1 MSRSIGEN
9 PLLSILP
16 VAAGAAIYLN
26 LVKKVHGSR
35 KGLEVWMKKVQVAVD
50 TGGTFSDFTYLDES
64 GALQSFKVPSSP
76 AEPERAVIQGLTKIV
91 DDGVRPDLIDLF
103 IHGTT
108 VGTNTLL
115 QEHGS
120 KTALVITEGF
130 DAIYEVQEQAR
141 PYGKEIF
148 NIRYQRPKLLVDR
161 QNVIEIPERIGSK
174 GEVVREIDLDV
185 TRSRLETLK
194 TENISGVAICLLFS
208 FINPDH
214 ERAVRRIAEEVLPG
228 VQLTLSSEICPFI
241 REYYRLST
249 TVINAYLRPKM
260 DRYLSQ
266 LDRAIS
272 DLGVLTKKRYV
283 MQSNGGVGSIT
294 STAERPVSTLMS
306 GLAGGVMA
314 SLSILEKAG
323 LAHGISFDMGGTS
336 CDVAVTEGRVVEIR
350 DRFDIDG
357 RHICLPSVQV
367 ETLSAGGG
375 TLAWVD
381 DGGAL
386 HVGPESAGAVPGP
399 VAYGRGGE
407 IPTVTDCNVTLGYL
421 GNRDEVKG
429 HLTLDVKA
437 AERAIQERLATP
449 LGLSVESA
457 ALGALKVVDIKMAEA
472 VRALATSKGLD
483 LREFTLIAFGGAG
496 PLHASRIMRELNLKQ
511 VLIPARPG
519 VTSALGLLQAD
530 VKHEFISTKPQSLS
544 QVSAET
550 VHDIFNGIE
559 KDAFAKFDQEGFPRS
574 SVMLER
580 YMDLR
585 YQGQG
590 YELSVAVNVD
600 GLDTQQIRS
609 DFDELH
615 AKKFGHAAGSQPVEV
630 MSYRLIGRA
639 APDRDQ
645 SVFDVL
651 PISGVKGL
659 EARVRSG
666 IFDVDGSPEHFEM
679 LVMQRDMMEINRIYE
694 GPLVIEQSDTTT
706 LVIPR
711 QTAELD
717 SQGNIIIKDK

>member
-1 MSRSIGEN
+1 
-9 PLLSILP
+9 
-16 VAAGAAIYLN
+16 
-26 LVKKVHGSR
+26 
-35 KGLEVWMKKVQVAVD
+35 MKKVQVAVD
-50 TGGTFSDFTYLDES
+50 TGGTFSDFTYLDNT
-64 GALQSFKVPSSP
+64 GLLQSFKVPSTP
-76 AEPERAVIQGLTKIV
+76 AEPEKAVIRGLLKITET
-91 DDGVRPDLIDLF
+91 GVKPDAIDLF

-161 QNVIEIPERIGSK
+161 ANVIEVPERIGSR
-174 GEVVREIDLDV
+174 GEVVREIDLEL
-185 TRSRLETLK
+185 TRSRLELLK
-194 TENISGVAICLLFS
+194 HEDIEGIAVCLLFS
-208 FINPDH
+208 FINSEH
-214 ERAVRRIAEEVLPG
+214 ERAVRRIAHEVLPN
-228 VQLTLSSEICPFI
+228 VKVTLSNEICPFI

-260 DRYLSQ
+260 DRYLSE

-272 DLGVLTKKRYV
+272 GLGVTTKKRYV
-283 MQSNGGVGSIT
+283 MQSNGGVGSLE
-294 STAERPVSTLMS
+294 TAAVRPVSTLMS

-314 SLSILEKAG
+314 SLSILDKAE
-323 LAHGISFDMGGTS
+323 LKHGISFDMGGTS
-336 CDVAVTEGRVVEIR
+336 CDVAVTEGGEVEIR

-381 DGGAL
+381 EGGLL

-399 VAYGRGGE
+399 VAYGRGGVT
-407 IPTVTDCNVTLGYL
+407 PTVTDCNVILGYL
-421 GNRDEVKG
+421 DNREEVKD
-429 HLTLDVKA
+429 HLTLDIEA
-437 AERAIQERLATP
+437 AKNVINQKLAKP
-449 LGLSVESA
+449 LDLSLEDA
-457 ALGALKVVDIKMAEA
+457 ALGVLKVVDIKMAEA

-483 LREFTLIAFGGAG
+483 LREFTLVAFGGAG
-496 PLHASRIMRELNLKQ
+496 PLHASRIMRELGLKQ
-511 VLIPARPG
+511 VLVPSRPG

-530 VKHEFISTKPQSLS
+530 VRHEFISTKPQALS
-544 QVSAET
+544 DSTSEMVKDVFSDLEQ
-550 VHDIFNGIE
+550 
-559 KDAFAKFDQEGFPRS
+559 DAFTKFHEEGFPRS
-574 SVMLER
+574 SLTLER

-590 YELSVAVNVD
+590 YELSVAVNID
-600 GLDTQQIRS
+600 DLSTNTIRS
-609 DFDELH
+609 DFDDMH
-615 AKKFGHAAGSQPVEV
+615 AKKFGHAADTQPVEI
-630 MSYRLIGRA
+630 MSYRLVGRA

-651 PISGVKGL
+651 PVTGVL
-659 EARVRSG
+659 EKEPHARTV
-666 IFDVDGSPEHFEM
+666 IFDLDGSAKRFE
-679 LVMQRDMMEINRIYE
+679 VPVIQREMMESNRMYE

-706 LVIPR
+706 LVIPF
-711 QTAELD
+711 QTAGLD
-717 SQGNIIIKDK
+717 TQGNIVIQDA

>member
-1 MSRSIGEN
+1 
-9 PLLSILP
+9 
-16 VAAGAAIYLN
+16 
-26 LVKKVHGSR
+26 
-35 KGLEVWMKKVQVAVD
+35 MKKVQVAVD

-64 GALQSFKVPSSP
+64 GALQSFKVPSTP
-76 AEPERAVIQGLTKIV
+76 AEPEQAVIQGLKKIV
-91 DDGVRPDLIDLF
+91 EGGVRPDLIDLF

-161 QNVIEIPERIGSK
+161 DNVVEIPERIGSK
-174 GEVVREIDLDV
+174 GEIVQEIDLDA
-185 TRSRLETLK
+185 TRARLEKLK
-194 TENISGVAICLLFS
+194 NENISGLAICLLFS
-208 FINPDH
+208 FINPEH

-228 VQLTLSSEICPFI
+228 VQVTLSSEICPFI

-272 DLGVLTKKRYV
+272 GLGVLTKKRYV

-314 SLSILEKAG
+314 SLSILEKAD
-323 LAHGISFDMGGTS
+323 LEHGISFDMGGTS

-381 DGGAL
+381 EGGAL

-421 GNRDEVKG
+421 GNRDEVKE
-429 HLTLDVKA
+429 HLTLDVQA
-437 AERAIQERLATP
+437 AERAIEERLAKP
-449 LGLSVESA
+449 LDLSVESA
-457 ALGALKVVDIKMAEA
+457 ALGVLKVVDIKMAEA

-483 LREFTLIAFGGAG
+483 LREFTLVAFGGAG

-544 QVSAET
+544 QVGSET
-550 VHDIFNGIE
+550 VRDVFGGLE
-559 KDAFAKFDQEGFPRS
+559 QDAFAKFDEEGFSRS

-590 YELSVAVNVD
+590 YELSVAVDVD
-600 GLDTQQIRS
+600 ALDTQQVRS

-615 AKKFGHAAGSQPVEV
+615 AKKFGHAASSQPVEV

-651 PISGVKGL
+651 PVSGVTGL
-659 EARVRSG
+659 DARIRSAT
-666 IFDVDGSPEHFEM
+666 FDIDGSPERFEM
-679 LVMQRDMMEINRIYE
+679 EVIQRDVMEKNRIYD

-717 SQGNIIIKDK
+717 AQGNILIKDK

>member
-1 MSRSIGEN
+1 
-9 PLLSILP
+9 
-16 VAAGAAIYLN
+16 
-26 LVKKVHGSR
+26 
-35 KGLEVWMKKVQVAVD
+35 MKKVQVAVD
-50 TGGTFSDFTYLDES
+50 TGGTFSDFTYLDDA
-64 GALQSFKVPSSP
+64 GALQSFKVPSTP
-76 AEPERAVIQGLTKIV
+76 AEPEEAVIRGLKKIV
-91 DDGVRPDLIDLF
+91 EGGIRPELIDLF

-161 QNVIEIPERIGSK
+161 SHVVEIPERVGSQ
-174 GEVVREIDLDV
+174 GDVVLEIDLDV
-185 TRSRLETLK
+185 TRARLEALK
-194 TENISGVAICLLFS
+194 TENISGLAVCLLFS
-208 FINPDH
+208 FINPEH
-214 ERAVRRIAEEVLPG
+214 ERAVRRIAEEVLPD
-228 VQLTLSSEICPFI
+228 VQVTLSSEICPFI

-294 STAERPVSTLMS
+294 STAERPVATLMS

-323 LAHGISFDMGGTS
+323 LEHGISFDMGGTS
-336 CDVAVTEGRVVEIR
+336 CDVAVTEGRMVEIR
-350 DRFDIDG
+350 DRFDIEG

-421 GNRDEVKG
+421 GNRDEVKE
-429 HLTLDVKA
+429 HLTLDVQA
-437 AERAIQERLATP
+437 AERAIEERLATP
-449 LGLSVESA
+449 LDLAVESA
-457 ALGALKVVDIKMAEA
+457 ALGVLKVVDIKMAEA

-483 LREFTLIAFGGAG
+483 LREFTLVAFGGAG

-530 VKHEFISTKPQSLS
+530 VKHEFISTKPQALS
-544 QVSAET
+544 QINAET
-550 VHDIFNGIE
+550 VCHVFDE
-559 KDAFAKFDQEGFPRS
+559 LQQDAFAKLDEEGFSRS

-590 YELSVAVNVD
+590 YELSVAVDVNA
-600 GLDTQQIRS
+600 LDTQQVRS
-609 DFDELH
+609 DFDQLH
-615 AKKFGHAAGSQPVEV
+615 AKKFGHAASSQPVEV

-651 PISGVKGL
+651 PV
-659 EARVRSG
+659 SG
-666 IFDVDGSPEHFEM
+666 ITGLDARMRSATFDIDGSPEPFEM
-679 LVMQRDMMEINRIYE
+679 EVIQRDVMEMHRIYD

-717 SQGNIIIKDK
+717 AQGNILIKDK

>member
-1 MSRSIGEN
+1 
-9 PLLSILP
+9 
-16 VAAGAAIYLN
+16 
-26 LVKKVHGSR
+26 
-35 KGLEVWMKKVQVAVD
+35 MKKVQVAVD

-64 GALQSFKVPSSP
+64 GALQSFKVPSTP
-76 AEPERAVIQGLTKIV
+76 AEPEQAVIQGLRKIV
-91 DDGVRPDLIDLF
+91 EGGVRPDLIDLF

-161 QNVIEIPERIGSK
+161 DNVVEIPERIGSK
-174 GEVVREIDLDV
+174 GEIVREIDLDA
-185 TRSRLETLK
+185 TRARLETLK
-194 TENISGVAICLLFS
+194 NENISGLAICLLFS
-208 FINPDH
+208 FINPEH

-228 VQLTLSSEICPFI
+228 VQVTLSSEICPFI

-314 SLSILEKAG
+314 SLSILEKAD
-323 LAHGISFDMGGTS
+323 LEHGISFDMGGTS

-381 DGGAL
+381 EGGAL

-421 GNRDEVKG
+421 GNRDEVKE
-429 HLTLDVKA
+429 HLTLDVQA
-437 AERAIQERLATP
+437 AERAIEERLATP
-449 LGLSVESA
+449 LDLSVESA
-457 ALGALKVVDIKMAEA
+457 ALGVLKVVDIKMAEA

-483 LREFTLIAFGGAG
+483 LREFTLVAFGGAG

-544 QVSAET
+544 QVSSET
-550 VHDIFNGIE
+550 VRDVFGGLE
-559 KDAFAKFDQEGFPRS
+559 QDAFAKFDEEGFSRS

-590 YELSVAVNVD
+590 YELSVAVDVD
-600 GLDTQQIRS
+600 ALDTQQVRS

-615 AKKFGHAAGSQPVEV
+615 AKKFGHAASSQPVEV

-651 PISGVKGL
+651 PVSGVTGL
-659 EARVRSG
+659 DARIRSAT
-666 IFDVDGSPEHFEM
+666 FDIDGSPERFEM
-679 LVMQRDMMEINRIYE
+679 EVIQRDVMEKNRIYD

-717 SQGNIIIKDK
+717 AQGNILIKDK

>member
-1 MSRSIGEN
+1 
-9 PLLSILP
+9 
-16 VAAGAAIYLN
+16 
-26 LVKKVHGSR
+26 
-35 KGLEVWMKKVQVAVD
+35 MKKVQVAVD

>member
-1 MSRSIGEN
+1 
-9 PLLSILP
+9 
-16 VAAGAAIYLN
+16 
-26 LVKKVHGSR
+26 
-35 KGLEVWMKKVQVAVD
+35 MKKVQVAVD

-64 GALQSFKVPSSP
+64 GALQSFKVPSTP
-76 AEPERAVIQGLTKIV
+76 AEPEQAVIQGLRKIV
-91 DDGVRPDLIDLF
+91 EGGVRPDLIDLF

-161 QNVIEIPERIGSK
+161 SHVVEIPERVGSQ
-174 GEVVREIDLDV
+174 GEVVREIDLDA
-185 TRSRLETLK
+185 TRARLETLK
-194 TENISGVAICLLFS
+194 NENISGLAVCLLFS
-208 FINPDH
+208 FINSEH
-214 ERAVRRIAEEVLPG
+214 ERAVRRIAEEILPG
-228 VQLTLSSEICPFI
+228 VQVTLSSEICPFI

-314 SLSILEKAG
+314 SLSILEKAD
-323 LAHGISFDMGGTS
+323 LENGISFDMGGTS

-381 DGGAL
+381 EGGAL

-421 GNRDEVKG
+421 GNRDEVKD
-429 HLTLDVKA
+429 HLTLDAQA
-437 AERAIQERLATP
+437 AEQAIEERLATP
-449 LGLSVESA
+449 LDLSVESA
-457 ALGALKVVDIKMAEA
+457 ALGVLKVVDIKMAEA

-483 LREFTLIAFGGAG
+483 LREFTLVAFGGAG

-530 VKHEFISTKPQSLS
+530 VKHEFISTKPQGLS
-544 QVSAET
+544 QVSSET
-550 VHDIFNGIE
+550 VRDVFGGIE
-559 KDAFAKFDQEGFPRS
+559 QDAFAKFDEEGFSRS

-590 YELSVAVNVD
+590 YELSVAVDVNA
-600 GLDTQQIRS
+600 LDTQQIRS

-615 AKKFGHAAGSQPVEV
+615 AKKFGHAASSQPVEV

-651 PISGVKGL
+651 PVSGLTGL
-659 EARVRSG
+659 DARIRSAT
-666 IFDVDGSPEHFEM
+666 FDIDGSPERFEM
-679 LVMQRDMMEINRIYE
+679 EVIQRDVMEMHRIYD

-717 SQGNIIIKDK
+717 AQGNILIKDK

>member
-1 MSRSIGEN
+1 
-9 PLLSILP
+9 
-16 VAAGAAIYLN
+16 
-26 LVKKVHGSR
+26 
-35 KGLEVWMKKVQVAVD
+35 MKKVQVAVD

-64 GALQSFKVPSSP
+64 GALQSFKVPSTP
-76 AEPERAVIQGLTKIV
+76 AEPEQAVIQGLKKIV
-91 DDGVRPDLIDLF
+91 EGGVRPDLIDLF

-161 QNVIEIPERIGSK
+161 DNVVEIPERIGSK
-174 GEVVREIDLDV
+174 GEIVQEIDLDA
-185 TRSRLETLK
+185 TRARLEKLK
-194 TENISGVAICLLFS
+194 NENISGLAICLLFS
-208 FINPDH
+208 FINPEH

-228 VQLTLSSEICPFI
+228 VQVTLSSEICPFI

-272 DLGVLTKKRYV
+272 GLGVLTKKRYV

-314 SLSILEKAG
+314 SLSILEKAD
-323 LAHGISFDMGGTS
+323 LEHGISFDMGGTS

-381 DGGAL
+381 EGGAL

-421 GNRDEVKG
+421 GNRDEVKE
-429 HLTLDVKA
+429 HLTLDVQA
-437 AERAIQERLATP
+437 AERAIEERLAKP
-449 LGLSVESA
+449 LDLSVESA
-457 ALGALKVVDIKMAEA
+457 ALGVLKVVDIKMAEA

-483 LREFTLIAFGGAG
+483 LREFTLVAFGGAG

-544 QVSAET
+544 QVGSET
-550 VHDIFNGIE
+550 VRDVFGGLE
-559 KDAFAKFDQEGFPRS
+559 QDAFAKFDEEGFSRS

-590 YELSVAVNVD
+590 YELSVAVDDDVF
-600 GLDTQQIRS
+600 DTQQVRS

-615 AKKFGHAAGSQPVEV
+615 AKKFGHAASSQPVEV

-651 PISGVKGL
+651 PVSGVTGL
-659 EARVRSG
+659 EARVRSAT
-666 IFDVDGSPEHFEM
+666 FDIDGSPERFEM
-679 LVMQRDMMEINRIYE
+679 EVIQRDVMEKNRIYD
-694 GPLVIEQSDTTT
+694 GPLVIEQSDTTP

-717 SQGNIIIKDK
+717 AQGNILIKDK

>member
-1 MSRSIGEN
+1 
-9 PLLSILP
+9 
-16 VAAGAAIYLN
+16 
-26 LVKKVHGSR
+26 
-35 KGLEVWMKKVQVAVD
+35 MKKVQVAVD

-64 GALQSFKVPSSP
+64 GALRSFKVPSTP

-185 TRSRLETLK
+185 TRARLETLK

-208 FINPDH
+208 FINPGH

-228 VQLTLSSEICPFI
+228 VQVPLSSEICPFI

-429 HLTLDVKA
+429 HLTLDVEA
-437 AERAIQERLATP
+437 AERAIQERLAAP
-449 LGLSVESA
+449 LDLFLESA

-496 PLHASRIMRELNLKQ
+496 PLHASRIMRELNRKQ

-530 VKHEFISTKPQSLS
+530 VKHEFISTKPQSLV

-550 VHDIFNGIE
+550 VRDIFSGLE
-559 KDAFAKFDQEGFPRS
+559 EDAFGKFDKEGFPRS

-590 YELSVAVNVD
+590 YELSVAVDVD
-600 GLDTQQIRS
+600 GLDTQRVRS

-651 PISGVKGL
+651 PMSGVKGL
-659 EARVRSG
+659 ETRVRSG
-666 IFDVDGSPEHFEM
+666 IFDVDGSPERFEM
-679 LVMQRDMMEINRIYE
+679 LVMQREMMEINGIYE

>member
-1 MSRSIGEN
+1 
-9 PLLSILP
+9 
-16 VAAGAAIYLN
+16 
-26 LVKKVHGSR
+26 
-35 KGLEVWMKKVQVAVD
+35 MKKVQVAVD

-64 GALQSFKVPSSP
+64 GALQSFKVPSTP

-429 HLTLDVKA
+429 HLSLDVKA

-550 VHDIFNGIE
+550 VHEIFNGIE

-639 APDRDQ
+639 TPDRDQ

-651 PISGVKGL
+651 PMSGAKGL
-659 EARVRSG
+659 EARVRPG
-666 IFDVDGSPEHFEM
+666 IFDVDGSPERFEM
-679 LVMQRDMMEINRIYE
+679 LVIQRDMMEMKQIYE

>member
-1 MSRSIGEN
+1 
-9 PLLSILP
+9 
-16 VAAGAAIYLN
+16 
-26 LVKKVHGSR
+26 
-35 KGLEVWMKKVQVAVD
+35 MKKVQVAVD

-64 GALQSFKVPSSP
+64 GALQSFKVPSTP
-76 AEPERAVIQGLTKIV
+76 AEPEQAVIQGLKKIV
-91 DDGVRPDLIDLF
+91 EGGVRPDLIDLF

-161 QNVIEIPERIGSK
+161 DNVVEIPERIGSK
-174 GEVVREIDLDV
+174 GEIVQEIDLDA
-185 TRSRLETLK
+185 TRARLEKLK
-194 TENISGVAICLLFS
+194 NENISGLAICLLFS
-208 FINPDH
+208 FINPEH

-228 VQLTLSSEICPFI
+228 VQVTLSSEICPFI

-272 DLGVLTKKRYV
+272 GLGVLTKKRYV

-314 SLSILEKAG
+314 SLSILEKAD
-323 LAHGISFDMGGTS
+323 LEHGISFDMGGTS

-381 DGGAL
+381 EGGAL

-421 GNRDEVKG
+421 GNRDEVKE
-429 HLTLDVKA
+429 HLTLDVQA
-437 AERAIQERLATP
+437 AERAIEERLAKP
-449 LGLSVESA
+449 LDLSVESA
-457 ALGALKVVDIKMAEA
+457 ALGVLKVVDIKMAEA

-483 LREFTLIAFGGAG
+483 LREFTLVAFGGAG

-544 QVSAET
+544 QVGSET
-550 VHDIFNGIE
+550 VRDVFGGLE
-559 KDAFAKFDQEGFPRS
+559 QDAFAKFDEEGFSRS

-590 YELSVAVNVD
+590 YELSVAVDVD
-600 GLDTQQIRS
+600 ALDTQQVRS

-615 AKKFGHAAGSQPVEV
+615 AKKFGHAASSQPVEV

-651 PISGVKGL
+651 PVSGVTGL
-659 EARVRSG
+659 DARVRSAT
-666 IFDVDGSPEHFEM
+666 FDIDGSPERFEM
-679 LVMQRDMMEINRIYE
+679 EVIQRDVMEKNRIYD

-717 SQGNIIIKDK
+717 AQGNILIKDK

>member
-1 MSRSIGEN
+1 
-9 PLLSILP
+9 
-16 VAAGAAIYLN
+16 
-26 LVKKVHGSR
+26 
-35 KGLEVWMKKVQVAVD
+35 MKKVQVAVD

-64 GALQSFKVPSSP
+64 GALRSFKVPSTP

-185 TRSRLETLK
+185 TRARLETLK
-194 TENISGVAICLLFS
+194 TENVSGVAICLLFS
-208 FINPDH
+208 FINPGH

-228 VQLTLSSEICPFI
+228 VQVTLSSEICPFI

-429 HLTLDVKA
+429 HLTLDVEA
-437 AERAIQERLATP
+437 AERAIQERLAAP
-449 LGLSVESA
+449 LDLSLESA

-530 VKHEFISTKPQSLS
+530 VKHEFISTKPQSLV

-550 VHDIFNGIE
+550 VRDIFSGLE
-559 KDAFAKFDQEGFPRS
+559 EDAFGKFDEEGFPRS

-590 YELSVAVNVD
+590 YELSVAVDVD
-600 GLDTQQIRS
+600 GLDTQRVRS

-651 PISGVKGL
+651 PMSGVKGL
-659 EARVRSG
+659 ETRVRSG
-666 IFDVDGSPEHFEM
+666 IFDVDGSPERFEI
-679 LVMQRDMMEINRIYE
+679 LVMQRDMMEINGIYE

>member
-1 MSRSIGEN
+1 MN
-9 PLLSILP
+9 
-16 VAAGAAIYLN
+16 
-26 LVKKVHGSR
+26 
-35 KGLEVWMKKVQVAVD
+35 KVQVAVD
-50 TGGTFSDFTYLDES
+50 TGGTFSDFTYLDNL
-64 GALQSFKVPSSP
+64 GALQSFKVPSTP
-76 AEPERAVIQGLTKIV
+76 TDPEQAVIQGLKKIV
-91 DDGVRPDLIDLF
+91 EGGGVRPELIDLF

-115 QEHGS
+115 QEHGG

-161 QNVIEIPERIGSK
+161 SHVVEIPERVGSQ
-174 GEVVREIDLDV
+174 GDVVRQIDLDV
-185 TRSRLETLK
+185 TRTRLAALK
-194 TENISGVAICLLFS
+194 SENISGLAVCLLFS
-208 FINPDH
+208 FVNPEH

-228 VQLTLSSEICPFI
+228 VQVTLSSEICPFI

-266 LDRAIS
+266 LDQAIS

-283 MQSNGGVGSIT
+283 MQSNGGVGSVT
-294 STAERPVSTLMS
+294 STAERPVATLMS

-323 LAHGISFDMGGTS
+323 LEHGISFDMGGTS

-350 DRFDIDG
+350 DRFDIEG

-381 DGGAL
+381 DGGTL

-407 IPTVTDCNVTLGYL
+407 TPTVTDCNVTLGYL
-421 GNRDEVKG
+421 GNRDEVKE
-429 HLTLDVKA
+429 HLTLDVQA
-437 AERAIQERLATP
+437 AERAIENRLAKP
-449 LGLSVESA
+449 LDLSVEGA
-457 ALGALKVVDIKMAEA
+457 ALGVLKVVDIKMAEA

-483 LREFTLIAFGGAG
+483 LREFTLVAFGGAG

-530 VKHEFISTKPQSLS
+530 VKHEFFNTKPQALS
-544 QVSAET
+544 QISAET
-550 VHDIFNGIE
+550 VCYVFYGLE
-559 KDAFAKFDQEGFPRS
+559 QDAFAKFDEEGFSRS
-574 SVMLER
+574 SVKLER

-590 YELSVAVNVD
+590 YELSVAVD
-600 GLDTQQIRS
+600 IDALDTQQVRS

-615 AKKFGHAAGSQPVEV
+615 AKKFGHAASSQPVEV

-639 APDRDQ
+639 TPDRDQ

-651 PISGVKGL
+651 PVSGVSGL
-659 EARVRSG
+659 KARIRSG
-666 IFDVDGSPEHFEM
+666 TFDADGSPKCFEM
-679 LVMQRDMMEINRIYE
+679 KVIQRDMMETDRIYD

-717 SQGNIIIKDK
+717 AQGNLIIRDN

>member
-1 MSRSIGEN
+1 
-9 PLLSILP
+9 
-16 VAAGAAIYLN
+16 
-26 LVKKVHGSR
+26 
-35 KGLEVWMKKVQVAVD
+35 MKKVQVAVD

-64 GALQSFKVPSSP
+64 GALQSFKVPSTP

-679 LVMQRDMMEINRIYE
+679 VVMQRDMMEINRIYE

>member
-1 MSRSIGEN
+1 
-9 PLLSILP
+9 
-16 VAAGAAIYLN
+16 
-26 LVKKVHGSR
+26 
-35 KGLEVWMKKVQVAVD
+35 MKKVQVAVD

-64 GALQSFKVPSSP
+64 GALRSFKVPSTP

-174 GEVVREIDLDV
+174 GEVVREIDLNV
-185 TRSRLETLK
+185 TRARLETLK

-208 FINPDH
+208 FINPGH

-228 VQLTLSSEICPFI
+228 VQVTLSSEICPFI

-429 HLTLDVKA
+429 HLTLDVEA
-437 AERAIQERLATP
+437 AERAIQERLAAP
-449 LGLSVESA
+449 LDLSLESA

-530 VKHEFISTKPQSLS
+530 VKHEFISTKPQSLV

-550 VHDIFNGIE
+550 VRDIFSGLE
-559 KDAFAKFDQEGFPRS
+559 EDAFGKFDEEGFPRS

-590 YELSVAVNVD
+590 YELSVAVDVD
-600 GLDTQQIRS
+600 GLDTQRVRS

-651 PISGVKGL
+651 PMSGVKGL
-659 EARVRSG
+659 ETRVRSG
-666 IFDVDGSPEHFEM
+666 IFDVDGSPERFEM
-679 LVMQRDMMEINRIYE
+679 LVMQRDMMEINGIYE

>member
-1 MSRSIGEN
+1 
-9 PLLSILP
+9 
-16 VAAGAAIYLN
+16 
-26 LVKKVHGSR
+26 
-35 KGLEVWMKKVQVAVD
+35 MKKVQVAVD
-50 TGGTFSDFTYLDES
+50 TGGTFSDFTYLDEV
-64 GALQSFKVPSSP
+64 GALQSFKVPSTP
-76 AEPERAVIQGLTKIV
+76 AEPEQAVIQGLKKIV
-91 DDGVRPDLIDLF
+91 EGGVRPDLIDLF

-161 QNVIEIPERIGSK
+161 DNVVEIPERIGSK
-174 GEVVREIDLDV
+174 GEIVREIDLEA

-194 TENISGVAICLLFS
+194 NENVSGLAICLLFS
-208 FINPDH
+208 FINPEH

-228 VQLTLSSEICPFI
+228 VQVTLSSEICPFI

-272 DLGVLTKKRYV
+272 GLGVLTKKRYV

-314 SLSILEKAG
+314 SLSILEKAD
-323 LAHGISFDMGGTS
+323 LEHGISFDMGGTS

-381 DGGAL
+381 EGGAL

-421 GNRDEVKG
+421 GNRDEVKE
-429 HLTLDVKA
+429 HLTLDVQA
-437 AERAIQERLATP
+437 AERAIEERLAKP
-449 LGLSVESA
+449 LDLSVESA
-457 ALGALKVVDIKMAEA
+457 ALGVLKVVDIKMAEA

-483 LREFTLIAFGGAG
+483 LREFTLVAFGGAG

-544 QVSAET
+544 QVGSET
-550 VHDIFNGIE
+550 VRDVFGGLE
-559 KDAFAKFDQEGFPRS
+559 QDAFAKFVEEGFSRS
-574 SVMLER
+574 SVMLES

-590 YELSVAVNVD
+590 YELSVAVD
-600 GLDTQQIRS
+600 IDALDTQQVRS

-615 AKKFGHAAGSQPVEV
+615 AKKFGHAASSQPVEV

-651 PISGVKGL
+651 PVSGVTGL
-659 EARVRSG
+659 DARVRSAT
-666 IFDVDGSPEHFEM
+666 FDIDGSPERFEM
-679 LVMQRDMMEINRIYE
+679 EVIQRDVMEKNRIYD

-717 SQGNIIIKDK
+717 AQGNILIKDK

>member
-1 MSRSIGEN
+1 
-9 PLLSILP
+9 
-16 VAAGAAIYLN
+16 
-26 LVKKVHGSR
+26 
-35 KGLEVWMKKVQVAVD
+35 MKKVQVAVD

-64 GALQSFKVPSSP
+64 GALQSFKVPSTP

-590 YELSVAVNVD
+590 YELSVAVNID

>member
-1 MSRSIGEN
+1 
-9 PLLSILP
+9 
-16 VAAGAAIYLN
+16 
-26 LVKKVHGSR
+26 
-35 KGLEVWMKKVQVAVD
+35 MKKVQVAVD

-64 GALQSFKVPSSP
+64 GALQSFKVPSTP
-76 AEPERAVIQGLTKIV
+76 AEPERAVIQGLTRIV
-91 DDGVRPDLIDLF
+91 EGGVRPDLIDLF

-148 NIRYQRPKLLVDR
+148 NIRYQRPRLLVDR
-161 QNVIEIPERIGSK
+161 QNVVEIPERIGSK
-174 GEVVREIDLDV
+174 GEIVQEIDLDL
-185 TRSRLETLK
+185 TRSRLETLS
-194 TENISGVAICLLFS
+194 TENISGIAICLLFS
-208 FINPDH
+208 FINPEH

-228 VQLTLSSEICPFI
+228 VQVTLSSEICPFI

-314 SLSILEKAG
+314 SLGILEKSG
-323 LAHGISFDMGGTS
+323 LEHGISFDMGGTS

-381 DGGAL
+381 DGGSL

-421 GNRDEVKG
+421 GNRDEVKE
-429 HLTLDVKA
+429 HLTLDVQA
-437 AERAIQERLATP
+437 AEKAIRERLAAP
-449 LGLSVESA
+449 LDLSVESA
-457 ALGALKVVDIKMAEA
+457 ALGVLKVVDIKMAEA

-483 LREFTLIAFGGAG
+483 LREFTLVAFGGAG

-511 VLIPARPG
+511 VLVPARPG

-530 VKHEFISTKPQSLS
+530 VKHEFISTKPQGLS
-544 QVSAET
+544 QVNADT
-550 VHDIFNGIE
+550 VSGIFDGLE
-559 KDAFAKFDQEGFPRS
+559 QEAFAKFDEEGFARS
-574 SVMLER
+574 ALILER

-590 YELSVAVNVD
+590 YELSVAVDVEALN
-600 GLDTQQIRS
+600 TQKVRS

-615 AKKFGHAAGSQPVEV
+615 AKKFGHAASSQPVEV

-651 PISGVKGL
+651 PASGVRDL

-666 IFDVDGSPEHFEM
+666 IFDVDGSPEIFAM
-679 LVMQRDMMEINRIYE
+679 PVMQRDMMEANEIYE

-706 LVIPR
+706 LVVPE

-717 SQGNIIIKDK
+717 TQGNIIIKDK

>member
-1 MSRSIGEN
+1 
-9 PLLSILP
+9 
-16 VAAGAAIYLN
+16 
-26 LVKKVHGSR
+26 
-35 KGLEVWMKKVQVAVD
+35 MKKVQVAVD

-185 TRSRLETLK
+185 TRSRLEILK

>member
-1 MSRSIGEN
+1 M
-9 PLLSILP
+9 
-16 VAAGAAIYLN
+16 AAGAAIYLN

-64 GALQSFKVPSSP
+64 GALQSFKVPSTP

-91 DDGVRPDLIDLF
+91 DDGVSPHLIDLF

-174 GEVVREIDLDV
+174 GEIVRAIDLDV

-437 AERAIQERLATP
+437 AERAIQERLAEP
-449 LGLSVESA
+449 LDLSVESA

>member
-1 MSRSIGEN
+1 
-9 PLLSILP
+9 
-16 VAAGAAIYLN
+16 
-26 LVKKVHGSR
+26 
-35 KGLEVWMKKVQVAVD
+35 MKKVQVAVD

-64 GALQSFKVPSSP
+64 GALQSFKVPSTP

>member
-1 MSRSIGEN
+1 
-9 PLLSILP
+9 
-16 VAAGAAIYLN
+16 
-26 LVKKVHGSR
+26 
-35 KGLEVWMKKVQVAVD
+35 MKKVQVAVD

-64 GALQSFKVPSSP
+64 GALQSFKVPSTP
-76 AEPERAVIQGLTKIV
+76 AEPEQAVIQGLKKIV
-91 DDGVRPDLIDLF
+91 EGGVRPDLIDLF

-161 QNVIEIPERIGSK
+161 DNVVEIPERIGSK
-174 GEVVREIDLDV
+174 GEIVQEIDLDA
-185 TRSRLETLK
+185 TRARLEKLK
-194 TENISGVAICLLFS
+194 NENISGLAICLLFS
-208 FINPDH
+208 FINPEH

-228 VQLTLSSEICPFI
+228 VQVTLSSEICPFI

-272 DLGVLTKKRYV
+272 GLGVLTKKRYV

-314 SLSILEKAG
+314 SLSILEKAD
-323 LAHGISFDMGGTS
+323 LEHGISFDMGGTS

-381 DGGAL
+381 EGGAL
-386 HVGPESAGAVPGP
+386 HVGPESAGALPGP

-421 GNRDEVKG
+421 GNRDEVKE
-429 HLTLDVKA
+429 HLTLDVQA
-437 AERAIQERLATP
+437 AERAIEERLAKP
-449 LGLSVESA
+449 LDLSVESA
-457 ALGALKVVDIKMAEA
+457 ALGVLKVVDIKMAEA

-483 LREFTLIAFGGAG
+483 LREFTLVAFGGAG

-544 QVSAET
+544 QVSSET
-550 VHDIFNGIE
+550 VRDVFGGLE
-559 KDAFAKFDQEGFPRS
+559 QDAFAKFDEEGFSRS

-600 GLDTQQIRS
+600 ALDTQQVRS

-615 AKKFGHAAGSQPVEV
+615 AKKFGHAASSQPVEV

-651 PISGVKGL
+651 PVSGVTGL
-659 EARVRSG
+659 DARIRSAT
-666 IFDVDGSPEHFEM
+666 FDIDGSPERFDLE
-679 LVMQRDMMEINRIYE
+679 VIQRDVMEKNRIYD

-706 LVIPR
+706 LVIPQ

-717 SQGNIIIKDK
+717 AQGNILIKDK

>member
-1 MSRSIGEN
+1 
-9 PLLSILP
+9 
-16 VAAGAAIYLN
+16 
-26 LVKKVHGSR
+26 
-35 KGLEVWMKKVQVAVD
+35 MKKVQVAVD

-421 GNRDEVKG
+421 GNRDEVKR

>member
-1 MSRSIGEN
+1 
-9 PLLSILP
+9 
-16 VAAGAAIYLN
+16 
-26 LVKKVHGSR
+26 
-35 KGLEVWMKKVQVAVD
+35 MKKVQVAVD

-64 GALQSFKVPSSP
+64 GALRSFKVPSTP

-185 TRSRLETLK
+185 TRARLETLK
-194 TENISGVAICLLFS
+194 TENVSGVAICLLFS
-208 FINPDH
+208 FINPGH

-228 VQLTLSSEICPFI
+228 VQVTLSSEICPFI

-314 SLSILEKAG
+314 CLSILERAG

-429 HLTLDVKA
+429 HLTLDVEA
-437 AERAIQERLATP
+437 AERAIQERLAAP
-449 LGLSVESA
+449 LDLSLESA

-530 VKHEFISTKPQSLS
+530 VKHEFISTKPQSLV

-550 VHDIFNGIE
+550 VRDIFSGLE
-559 KDAFAKFDQEGFPRS
+559 EDAFGKFDEEGFPRS

-590 YELSVAVNVD
+590 YELSVAVDVD
-600 GLDTQQIRS
+600 GLDTQRVRS

-651 PISGVKGL
+651 PMSGVKGL
-659 EARVRSG
+659 ETRVRSG
-666 IFDVDGSPEHFEM
+666 IFDVDGSPERFEI
-679 LVMQRDMMEINRIYE
+679 LVMQRDMMEINGIYE

>member
-1 MSRSIGEN
+1 
-9 PLLSILP
+9 
-16 VAAGAAIYLN
+16 
-26 LVKKVHGSR
+26 
-35 KGLEVWMKKVQVAVD
+35 MKKVQVAVD

-64 GALQSFKVPSSP
+64 GALQSFKVPSTP

-174 GEVVREIDLDV
+174 GEIVRAIDLDV

>member
-1 MSRSIGEN
+1 
-9 PLLSILP
+9 
-16 VAAGAAIYLN
+16 
-26 LVKKVHGSR
+26 
-35 KGLEVWMKKVQVAVD
+35 MKKVQVAVD

-64 GALQSFKVPSSP
+64 GALRSFKVPSTP

-185 TRSRLETLK
+185 TRARLETLK
-194 TENISGVAICLLFS
+194 TENVSGVAICLLFS
-208 FINPDH
+208 FINPGH

-228 VQLTLSSEICPFI
+228 VQVTLSSEICPFI

-429 HLTLDVKA
+429 HLTLDVEA
-437 AERAIQERLATP
+437 AERAIQERLAAP
-449 LGLSVESA
+449 LDLFLESA
-457 ALGALKVVDIKMAEA
+457 ALGALKVIDIKMAEA

-530 VKHEFISTKPQSLS
+530 VKHEFISTKPQSLV

-550 VHDIFNGIE
+550 VRDIFSGLE
-559 KDAFAKFDQEGFPRS
+559 EDAFGKFDKEGFPRS

-590 YELSVAVNVD
+590 YELSVAVDVD
-600 GLDTQQIRS
+600 GLDTQRVRS

-651 PISGVKGL
+651 PMSGVKGL
-659 EARVRSG
+659 ETRVRSG
-666 IFDVDGSPEHFEM
+666 IFDVDGSPERFEM
-679 LVMQRDMMEINRIYE
+679 LVMQRDMMEINGIYE

>member
-1 MSRSIGEN
+1 
-9 PLLSILP
+9 
-16 VAAGAAIYLN
+16 
-26 LVKKVHGSR
+26 
-35 KGLEVWMKKVQVAVD
+35 MKKVQVAVD

-64 GALQSFKVPSSP
+64 GALQSFKVPSTP

-208 FINPDH
+208 FINPYH

-421 GNRDEVKG
+421 GNRDEVRG

>member
-1 MSRSIGEN
+1 
-9 PLLSILP
+9 
-16 VAAGAAIYLN
+16 
-26 LVKKVHGSR
+26 
-35 KGLEVWMKKVQVAVD
+35 MKKVQVAVD

-64 GALQSFKVPSSP
+64 GALQSFKVPSTP
-76 AEPERAVIQGLTKIV
+76 AEPEQAVIQGLKKIV
-91 DDGVRPDLIDLF
+91 EGGVRPELIDLF

-161 QNVIEIPERIGSK
+161 DNVVEIPERIGSK
-174 GEVVREIDLDV
+174 GEIVREIDLDA
-185 TRSRLETLK
+185 TRARLETLK
-194 TENISGVAICLLFS
+194 NENISGLAICLLFS
-208 FINPDH
+208 FINPEH

-228 VQLTLSSEICPFI
+228 VQVTLSSEICPFI

-314 SLSILEKAG
+314 SLSILEKAD
-323 LAHGISFDMGGTS
+323 LEHGISFDMGGTS

-381 DGGAL
+381 EGGAL

-421 GNRDEVKG
+421 GNRDEVKE
-429 HLTLDVKA
+429 HLTLDVQA
-437 AERAIQERLATP
+437 AERAIEERLAKP
-449 LGLSVESA
+449 LDLSLESA
-457 ALGALKVVDIKMAEA
+457 ALGVLKVVDIKMAEA

-483 LREFTLIAFGGAG
+483 LREFTLVAFGGAG

-530 VKHEFISTKPQSLS
+530 VKHEFISTKPQGLT

-550 VHDIFNGIE
+550 VRDVFDGLE
-559 KDAFAKFDQEGFPRS
+559 QDAFAKFDEEGFSRS

-590 YELSVAVNVD
+590 YELSVAVDVD
-600 GLDTQQIRS
+600 VLDTQQVRS

-615 AKKFGHAAGSQPVEV
+615 AKKFGHAASSQPVEV

-651 PISGVKGL
+651 PVSGVSGL
-659 EARVRSG
+659 EARIRSG
-666 IFDVDGSPEHFEM
+666 TFDVDGSPERFEM
-679 LVMQRDMMEINRIYE
+679 EVIQRDMMEMHRVYD

-717 SQGNIIIKDK
+717 AQGNIIIRDK

>member
-1 MSRSIGEN
+1 
-9 PLLSILP
+9 
-16 VAAGAAIYLN
+16 
-26 LVKKVHGSR
+26 
-35 KGLEVWMKKVQVAVD
+35 MKKVQVAVD

-64 GALQSFKVPSSP
+64 GALQSFKVPSTP

-615 AKKFGHAAGSQPVEV
+615 ARKFGHAAGSQPVEV

>member
-1 MSRSIGEN
+1 
-9 PLLSILP
+9 
-16 VAAGAAIYLN
+16 
-26 LVKKVHGSR
+26 
-35 KGLEVWMKKVQVAVD
+35 MKKVQVAVD

-64 GALQSFKVPSSP
+64 GALQSFKVPSTP
-76 AEPERAVIQGLTKIV
+76 AEPEQAVIQGLRKIV
-91 DDGVRPDLIDLF
+91 EGGVRPDLIDLF

-161 QNVIEIPERIGSK
+161 SHVVEIPERVGSQ
-174 GEVVREIDLDV
+174 GEVVREIDLDA
-185 TRSRLETLK
+185 TRARLETLK
-194 TENISGVAICLLFS
+194 NENISGLAVCLLFS
-208 FINPDH
+208 FINSEH

-228 VQLTLSSEICPFI
+228 VQVTLSSEICPFI

-266 LDRAIS
+266 LDRTIS

-314 SLSILEKAG
+314 SLSILEKAD
-323 LAHGISFDMGGTS
+323 LENGISFDMGGTS

-381 DGGAL
+381 EGGAL

-421 GNRDEVKG
+421 GNRDEVKD
-429 HLTLDVKA
+429 HLTLDAQA
-437 AERAIQERLATP
+437 AEQAIEERLATP
-449 LGLSVESA
+449 LDLSVESA
-457 ALGALKVVDIKMAEA
+457 ALGVLKVVDIKMAEA

-483 LREFTLIAFGGAG
+483 LREFTLVAFGGAG

-530 VKHEFISTKPQSLS
+530 VKHEFISTKPQGLS
-544 QVSAET
+544 QVSSET
-550 VHDIFNGIE
+550 VRDVFGGIE
-559 KDAFAKFDQEGFPRS
+559 QDAFAKFDEEGFSRS

-590 YELSVAVNVD
+590 YELSVAVDVNA
-600 GLDTQQIRS
+600 LDTQQIRS

-615 AKKFGHAAGSQPVEV
+615 AKKFGHAASSQPVEV

-651 PISGVKGL
+651 PVSGLTGL
-659 EARVRSG
+659 DARIRSAT
-666 IFDVDGSPEHFEM
+666 FDIDGSPERFEM
-679 LVMQRDMMEINRIYE
+679 EVIQRDVMEMHRIYD

-717 SQGNIIIKDK
+717 AQGNILIKDK